1 MTRGAWLWGVTLV
14 AVAAGCEPAPTGYR
28 VVVIPKGLTH
38 EFWQSIHRG
47 AARAGADL
55 TRDLGVP
62 VHVIWDGPLRERDA
76 LAQIRIVDRHISTR
90 VDGMVLAPQHSQTLI
105 APVRRAVEQQIP
117 VVIIDSGLEARDLI
131 VKYIATDN
139 YNGGRLAALHLLKV
153 LREQGKTAPRIVLL
167 RYAVGSE
174 STEKREQGFEDT
186 INAENDRR
194 RLAGEPLIE
203 WLSKDKYAG
212 ATKDTALK
220 EAMPLLNQFRDRVDG
235 IFCVNESSADGMLN
249 ALRSLNLVRNV
260 KLMGFDSSEPLLQA
274 VEKGEVDGL
283 ILQDPYRMGY
293 LGTWAI
299 VQHLRGQEIDGP
311 LDYST
316 GEYVITRENVRQQ
329 STLELHDPVVQAAR
343 TIATPRLRPRDP
355 SR

>member
-1 MTRGAWLWGVTLV
+1 MTRRVWLWGMIL
-14 AVAAGCEPAPTGYR
+14 AAGAGCDLPRPTGYR

-47 AARAGADL
+47 AARAGDDL
-55 TRDLGVP
+55 TRELGTP

-90 VDGMVLAPQHSQTLI
+90 VDGLVLAPQHSQTMV
-105 APVRRAVEQQIP
+105 APVRRAVEQQLP

-139 YNGGRLAALHLLKV
+139 YNGGRLAALHLMKV
-153 LREQGKTAPRIVLL
+153 LREEGKVAPKIILL

-186 INAENDRR
+186 INAENQRR
-194 RLAGEPLIE
+194 RTAGEPLIE

-212 ATKDTALK
+212 ATKDSALK

-235 IFCVNESSADGMLN
+235 IFCVNESSADGMLD
-249 ALRSLNLVRNV
+249 ALRNLGLVRKV
-260 KLMGFDSSEPLLQA
+260 RLMGFDSSEPLLQA
-274 VEKGEVDGL
+274 VESGEVDGL

-299 VQHLRGQEIDGP
+299 VQHLRDQEIDGA

-316 GEYVITRENVRQQ
+316 GEYVITKENVREPA
-329 STLELHDPVVQAAR
+329 TLELHSATAQASR
-343 TIATPRLRPRDP
+343 TITTPKLRPRK
-355 SR
+355 SER